1 MTLDTRHAN
10 DEREDSWDRLRAQHA
25 ERTAAVRRSEAVLRI
40 LKDRTTIVDE
50 AVRMGVDVDTVVG
63 WLAATSAAISRAL
76 EGESTP
82 ATRRVSSDPRVTQRQ
97 IVTA

>member
-1 MTLDTRHAN
+1 MTPDTFPSIDDRPAH
-10 DEREDSWDRLRAQHA
+10 WDRERALRAK
-25 ERTAAVRRSEAVLRI
+25 RTAAVRRSEAVLRI

-50 AVRMGVDVDTVVG
+50 AVRMDVDVDTVVG

-76 EGESTP
+76 EAESAP